1 MNKKFLFFLNTSL
14 VLIYLVIAAGATV
27 RVTGSGMGCPDWPK
41 CFGYIIP
48 PTERNQLEWKPNY
61 SYNKNEVI
69 ILKESLRVAKV
80 DFKSKNK
87 YNKKNWNPYLKHDYS
102 EFNVYHTW
110 IEFVNRLIGAIAGI
124 TILGMFFY
132 SLLSWKKN
140 KIVVLLSFLAII
152 GMVFQ
157 AILGKEVVDSNL
169 LPYKITIHLIMAF
182 IILGILI
189 YTLYLSKI
197 NPVKIRKNKKIILV
211 LSFGFFLTL
220 IQIFSGTQVRQF
232 IDFQMNRFPIQ
243 HELWLKFAP
252 IKFYFHRT
260 FSLIILAT
268 HLLLYLEFKR
278 IKIIPF
284 SFKIIL
290 TVLFLEIITGAV
302 MYYFDFPISTQPIHL
317 LLATIIFSSQLYL
330 LFQLTIK
337 NEINDIKN

>member
-1 MNKKFLFFLNTSL
+1 MNKKFLFFLNASL

-61 SYNKNEVI
+61 SYNKKEVI
-69 ILKESLRVAKV
+69 IVNESLRVAKV
-80 DFKSKNK
+80 DFKSKNE
-87 YNKKNWNPYLKHDYS
+87 YDKKNWNPYLKHDYS

-110 IEFVNRLIGAIAGI
+110 IEFINRLIGAIAGI
-124 TILGMFFY
+124 SIFIMFCC

-140 KIVVLLSFLAII
+140 RIIVILSLLAII

-197 NPVKIRKNKKIILV
+197 NTIKTSTNKKIILI

-232 IDFQMNRFPIQ
+232 IDLQMNKFPI
-243 HELWLKFAP
+243 HHGLWLKFAP
-252 IKFYFHRT
+252 VKFYFHRT
-260 FSLIILAT
+260 FSLIVFAT
-268 HLLLYLEFKR
+268 HLLLYYEFKR

-284 SFKIIL
+284 SLKIIL
-290 TVLFLEIITGAV
+290 MFLFLEIITGAI

-330 LFQLTIK
+330 LFQLTVK
-337 NEINDIKN
+337 NKINDIKN

>member
-1 MNKKFLFFLNTSL
+1 MNKKFLFFLNASL

-61 SYNKNEVI
+61 SYNKKEVI
-69 ILKESLRVAKV
+69 IVNESLRVAKV
-80 DFKSKNK
+80 DFKSKNE
-87 YNKKNWNPYLKHDYS
+87 YDKKNWNPYLKHDYS

-110 IEFVNRLIGAIAGI
+110 IEFINRLIGAIAGI
-124 TILGMFFY
+124 SIFIMFCC

-140 KIVVLLSFLAII
+140 RIIVILSLLAII

-197 NPVKIRKNKKIILV
+197 NTIKTFTNKKIILI

-232 IDFQMNRFPIQ
+232 IDLQMNKFPI
-243 HELWLKFAP
+243 HHGLWLKFAP
-252 IKFYFHRT
+252 VKFYFHRT
-260 FSLIILAT
+260 FSLIVFAT
-268 HLLLYLEFKR
+268 HLLLYYEFKR

-284 SFKIIL
+284 SLKIIL
-290 TVLFLEIITGAV
+290 MFLFLEIITGAI

-330 LFQLTIK
+330 LFQLTVK
-337 NEINDIKN
+337 NKINDIKN